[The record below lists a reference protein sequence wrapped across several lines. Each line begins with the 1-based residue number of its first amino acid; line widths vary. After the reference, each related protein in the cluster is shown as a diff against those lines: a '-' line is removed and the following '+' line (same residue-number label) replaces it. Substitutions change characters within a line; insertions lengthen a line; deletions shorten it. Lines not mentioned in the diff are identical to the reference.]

1 MTTNKINKTHAV
13 EDGIIALNGEI
24 SERHRAEARVKD
36 AKKGRGKESL
46 TDAEDETLDELK
58 ARLAK
63 RAQCDDGD
71 TLVKSLRGTVSNFL
85 RSRKRRGPELMSKS
99 LRNDQRLVLPKKKE
113 VLVTSELFIK
123 AANAFNFGKITSQEF
138 NVIDLHRRNRMALP
152 DELLKKIGE

>member
-24 SERHRAEARVKD
+24 AERHRAEARVKD
-36 AKKGRGKESL
+36 AKKGRGKENL

-63 RAQCDDGD
+63 RAQSGDGD

-85 RSRKRRGPELMSKS
+85 RSRKRRGSEVMAKS
-99 LRNDQRLVLPKKKE
+99 LRNGQRLVLPTCKHK
-113 VLVTSELFIK
+113 VTSELFMK
-123 AANAFNFGKITSQEF
+123 AANAFNVGRITSQEF
-138 NVIDLHRRNRMALP
+138 NVVDLHRRNRMALP
-152 DELLKKIGE
+152 EDLLNKIGE